1 MSASFTLVT
10 REDVPN
16 EIENKS
22 ETEIE
27 KVNKNNQTQM
37 YNAEEEKVNKNN

>member
-10 REDVPN
+10 REDVPDL
-16 EIENKS
+16 ENKS
-22 ETEIE
+22 DTEIE

-37 YNAEEEKVNKNN
+37 YNV